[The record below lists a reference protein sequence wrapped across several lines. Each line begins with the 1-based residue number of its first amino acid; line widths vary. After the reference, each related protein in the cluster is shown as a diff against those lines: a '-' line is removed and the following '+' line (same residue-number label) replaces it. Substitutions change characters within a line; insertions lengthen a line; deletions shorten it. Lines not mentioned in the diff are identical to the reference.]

1 MHSSPSSTARTLL
14 EAPSSSLSAST
25 TPDSSGNLPPPTFGK
40 APSDPKEL
48 SALAVDSV
56 EAQLRAM
63 REEKQAPSFPLGVD
77 ASTIPEHPYPVFVSP
92 MDAPAGAQ
100 VPAAAFSANTSGTMN
115 SSDGMINVEMLM
127 DESMKS
133 MASLLLDDN
142 KSIMSDRT
150 RDALD
155 NTNFSIDMSLSDGT
169 MGQMLAEMPS
179 THEVSDAASTE
190 M

>member
-1 MHSSPSSTARTLL
+1 MEDSHSA
-14 EAPSSSLSAST
+14 
-25 TPDSSGNLPPPTFGK
+25 
-40 APSDPKEL
+40 
-48 SALAVDSV
+48 
-56 EAQLRAM
+56 
-63 REEKQAPSFPLGVD
+63 GVF
-77 ASTIPEHPYPVFVSP
+77 AAP

-133 MASLLLDDN
+133 MASLLLDDS

-179 THEVSDAASTE
+179 THEASGAASTE